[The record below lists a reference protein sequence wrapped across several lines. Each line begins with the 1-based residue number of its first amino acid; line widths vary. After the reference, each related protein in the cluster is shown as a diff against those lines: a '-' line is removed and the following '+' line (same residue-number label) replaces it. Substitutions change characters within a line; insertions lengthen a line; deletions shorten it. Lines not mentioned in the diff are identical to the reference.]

1 MMCVMKGKVKAEQEN
16 SVRTLLRVVSSLS
29 RMNLIRVRSPYS
41 VEEGKFMLIPSPGIA
56 QLREQDTARSVGW
69 LANTVVVVGIS
80 VRWCSYGRCSYGLDC
95 VYSVQVL
102 FCTLLCTAI
111 KKYSVV

>member
-1 MMCVMKGKVKAEQEN
+1 
-16 SVRTLLRVVSSLS
+16 
-29 RMNLIRVRSPYS
+29 
-41 VEEGKFMLIPSPGIA
+41 MLIPSPGIA

-80 VRWCSYGRCSYGLDC
+80 VRWCSYGLDC